1 MTPLY
6 YIMVNEYKRSCP
18 SLRNNTSVYANDTVL
33 GGNFKTC
40 QMNARAQ
47 SSILHSILAYGYA
60 IDCTKLEVYFE
71 HPLNFDSPNYT
82 SILHGLS
89 LFDHTSSFI
98 HSNYFAMGSIS
109 ITLETQ
115 SSESTVMYVCI
126 FSNLTSYNHFMS
138 YTDFE
143 EAVNFAIRCD
153 NITAEPGSR
162 VIHTM
167 DYNITSAGYL
177 FGAFRSLD
185 GIDFVTY
192 NLSIVRGFFN
202 KSDFWY
208 NSENYTFTS
217 TEDIFTINL
226 AYKNTCI
233 LFYQPPGGNQFIHFH
248 VDADRIP
255 YIHQKEVDLA
265 WICLYIL
272 FSGIVLVILVCVIRV
287 CVWWKNKGRNKNTY
301 SALANS

>member
-6 YIMVNEYKRSCP
+6 YIKVNEYNSYCP
-18 SLRNNTSVYANDTVL
+18 SLRNNTFIYANDTVF
-33 GGNFKTC
+33 GGTFKTC

-47 SSILHSILAYGYA
+47 SSVLHSSLAYGYA
-60 IDCTKLEVYFE
+60 INCTKLEVYFE
-71 HPLNFDSPNYT
+71 PVNFDSPNYT
-82 SILHGLS
+82 SILYGFS

-126 FSNLTSYNHFMS
+126 FSNLTSYDHFIFS
-138 YTDFE
+138 PDSADFE

-153 NITAEPGSR
+153 NITAEPDSR
-162 VIHTM
+162 VIHMM

-177 FGAFRSLD
+177 FGAFRSLN
-185 GIDFVTY
+185 GIDFVMY
-192 NLSIVRGFFN
+192 NLSIVQGFFN

-217 TEDIFTINL
+217 TEDIFTINM
-226 AYKNTCI
+226 AYQNTCI
-233 LFYQPPGGNQFIHFH
+233 LLYQPPGGDQFSHFH

-255 YIHQKEVDLA
+255 YIYQKENHFDLT
-265 WICLYIL
+265 WIFLYIL
-272 FSGIVLVILVCVIRV
+272 ISGIVLVISVCVSFIHNR
-287 CVWWKNKGRNKNTY
+287 RNNYTDH
-301 SALANS
+301 N